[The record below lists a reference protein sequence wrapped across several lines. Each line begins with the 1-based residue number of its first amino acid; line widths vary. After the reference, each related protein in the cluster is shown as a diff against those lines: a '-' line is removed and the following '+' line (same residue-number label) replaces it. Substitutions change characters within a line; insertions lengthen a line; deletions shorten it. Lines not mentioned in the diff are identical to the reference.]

1 MKSLV
6 GAIADAISKR
16 KRGKAETMEQVNE
29 LDEVEGWVEP
39 EKPKSRRQKW
49 RYILLVVVLA
59 QIVLITYQILLWY
72 DIL

>member
-16 KRGKAETMEQVNE
+16 KRGKAETIEQVNE

-39 EKPKSRRQKW
+39 EKPKSKRRKW
-49 RYILLVVVLA
+49 LYIVLVIVLA
-59 QIVLITYQILLWY
+59 QIAFFTFQVLRWY
-72 DIL
+72 YII